1 MIRGLAPAVVAIGF
15 FITAQFTQLLG
26 ATQKQH
32 PKSRAAEKRD
42 TSEEEQRLRIRLQ
55 FSPNDR
61 SAYEK
66 LHTLLSNRY
75 AFRAQ
80 AQLDAQWLQNN
91 PDDYSALVD
100 LTSAAIA
107 ALNDPELAITAYSTY
122 LKNAQ
127 RDPSDTTYDF
137 VMSSLA
143 NQLMKRG
150 RGEEALR
157 LSDQLLAWTP
167 DDAGLWADRAAIQF
181 RLGRNKDAVASLRTS
196 LKFDAGNEST
206 HEGLGD
212 LLLLSGDAD
221 EAASE
226 YRAAISAYAAKYK
239 TGEAS
244 DSSSGM
250 IGALVKVEQ
259 KFHSEHALAQMHLK
273 LARALIQLGKAAEAI
288 PETRD
293 ALEVDRN
300 AFAALYIRA
309 QAYDAAGDTAAAQK
323 TRGAVMNA
331 ITAGVSKDEIK
342 RSKDFGDPRVA
353 ILLATDD
360 ADFAPLNFSS
370 ELRRLLENRSEPL
383 TAIEK
388 VALAQAL
395 LDSGDTGK
403 GRELWESVF
412 TEKSFNTAQAHAAI
426 ARALI
431 KAGDIEHA
439 RPHLRR
445 AYELDPLNTTYRMD
459 YDAHRQQ

>member
-1 MIRGLAPAVVAIGF
+1 MIRWLAPAVLTIGF
-15 FITAQFTQLLG
+15 VTAQTTLPLG
-26 ATQKQH
+26 AAQKQ
-32 PKSRAAEKRD
+32 PAKSKAAAKRD

-61 SAYEK
+61 SAYDK
-66 LHTLLSNRY
+66 LHTLLRNRY

-100 LTSAAIA
+100 LTSAATA
-107 ALNDPELAITAYSTY
+107 ALNDAELAITAYRTY
-122 LKNAQ
+122 LKNVQ

-143 NQLMKRG
+143 NQLMMRG
-150 RGEEALR
+150 RSEEALR
-157 LSDQLLAWTP
+157 LSDQLLERTP

-181 RLGRNKDAVASLRTS
+181 RLGRNKDAIASLRTS
-196 LKFDAGNEST
+196 LKFDGGNEGT
-206 HEGLGD
+206 HEELGD

-226 YRAAISAYAAKYK
+226 YRAAISAYTAKYK

-244 DSSSGM
+244 DSSSAM
-250 IGALVKVEQ
+250 IGAMVKVEQ
-259 KFHSEHALAQMHLK
+259 KFHSEHALAKMHLK
-273 LARALIQLGKAAEAI
+273 LARALIQLGNAAEAI
-288 PETRD
+288 PETRH
-293 ALEVDRN
+293 ALEVDKN
-300 AFAALYIRA
+300 AFDSLYIRA
-309 QAYDAAGDTAAAQK
+309 QPYD
-323 TRGAVMNA
+323 AVMNA
-331 ITAGVSKDEIK
+331 ITTGVSKDEIK

-360 ADFAPLNFSS
+360 SDFAPLNFSS
-370 ELRRLLENRSEPL
+370 ELRLLLENRSEPL
-383 TAIEK
+383 TAIER
-388 VALAQAL
+388 VALAQAM
-395 LDSGDTGK
+395 LDSGAPDK
-403 GRELWESVF
+403 GRELWESLF

-439 RPHLRR
+439 LPHLRR

-459 YDAHRQQ
+459 YEAHRHQ

>member
-1 MIRGLAPAVVAIGF
+1 MIRWLAPAVLTIGF
-15 FITAQFTQLLG
+15 VTAQTTLPLG
-26 ATQKQH
+26 AAQKQ
-32 PKSRAAEKRD
+32 PAKSKAAAKRD

-61 SAYEK
+61 SAYDK
-66 LHTLLSNRY
+66 LHTLLRNRY

-100 LTSAAIA
+100 LTSAATA
-107 ALNDPELAITAYSTY
+107 ALNDAELAITAYRTY
-122 LKNAQ
+122 LKNVQ

-143 NQLMKRG
+143 NQLMMRG
-150 RGEEALR
+150 RSEEALR
-157 LSDQLLAWTP
+157 LSDQLLERTP

-181 RLGRNKDAVASLRTS
+181 RLGRNKDAIASLRTS
-196 LKFDAGNEST
+196 LKFDGGNEGT
-206 HEGLGD
+206 HEELGD

-226 YRAAISAYAAKYK
+226 YRAAISAYTAKYK

-244 DSSSGM
+244 DSSSAM
-250 IGALVKVEQ
+250 IGAMVKVEQ
-259 KFHSEHALAQMHLK
+259 KFHSEHALAKMHLK
-273 LARALIQLGKAAEAI
+273 LARALIQLGNAAEAI
-288 PETRD
+288 PETRH
-293 ALEVDRN
+293 ALEVDKN
-300 AFAALYIRA
+300 AFDSLYIRA
-309 QAYDAAGDTAAAQK
+309 QPYDAAGDVTAARK
-323 TRGAVMNA
+323 TREAVMNA
-331 ITAGVSKDEIK
+331 ITTGVSKDEIK

-360 ADFAPLNFSS
+360 SDFAPLNFSS
-370 ELRRLLENRSEPL
+370 ELRLLLENRSEPL
-383 TAIEK
+383 TAIER
-388 VALAQAL
+388 VALAQAM
-395 LDSGDTGK
+395 LDSGAPDK
-403 GRELWESVF
+403 GRELWESLF

-439 RPHLRR
+439 LPHLRR

-459 YDAHRQQ
+459 YEAHRHQ